1 MDYSSYY
8 LITKLPVLLK
18 IGLFAGLFF
27 CVWFLIY
34 DKTAKFVIAC
44 IITCIISIAYSFWPT
59 LNDIILYQ
67 KIKYSEEMEYRR
79 QLEKEKKERLDRMR
93 QTNEEY

>member
-18 IGLFAGLFF
+18 IGLFVGLFF

-34 DKTAKFVIAC
+34 DKTAKFVITC